1 MAQRS
6 RRAFGVAVD
15 NLGNLGWLY
24 VRQQVLE
31 AAVGA
36 VGGHQG
42 HELLA
47 VVSTVTPWLTPR
59 VPP

>member
-1 MAQRS
+1 M
-6 RRAFGVAVD
+6 AVD